1 MKVQFT
7 SFSVM
12 FSFFSVFNYSLLPN
26 NFCVLPS
33 KLILVCFVVV
43 FVSPVPVRVM
53 NYTENTLSLFP
64 VYLIKL
70 PVKSKVEDLVDSIY
84 PA

>member
-1 MKVQFT
+1 
-7 SFSVM
+7 M

-26 NFCVLPS
+26 NFCILPS

-43 FVSPVPVRVM
+43 FVNPVPVRVM
-53 NYTENTLSLFP
+53 NYTENTLSLFS

>member
-1 MKVQFT
+1 
-7 SFSVM
+7 M

-26 NFCVLPS
+26 NFCILPS
-33 KLILVCFVVV
+33 KLILVYFVVV
-43 FVSPVPVRVM
+43 FVNLVPVRVM
-53 NYTENTLSLFP
+53 NYTENTLSLFS

-70 PVKSKVEDLVDSIY
+70 PVKSKVEDLVDSTY